1 MSVRSNA
8 MKKTLASIC
17 VGLLLAVG
25 TFATS
30 AQAQRHGGGAHYS
43 GVRVGGAHFSGAR
56 IAGAHFS
63 GARVGASYIGR
74 PAIYGGSVQAHRY
87 AQVGYRYGHYGYR
100 HRAYRPYWGW
110 GVATGALAS
119 AWPYYY
125 DDYAYVGDDYY
136 YDDGHF
142 YEPAVSSDHYGG
154 GGCWIVTDSTR
165 GFGYY
170 GPCN

>member
-1 MSVRSNA
+1 M
-8 MKKTLASIC
+8 MKFLVSIC
-17 VGLLLAVG
+17 AALIISAGI
-25 TFATS
+25 FATS
-30 AQAQRHGGGAHYS
+30 AQAQRHGGGAHFS

-63 GARVGASYIGR
+63 GSRVGTGYFGR
-74 PAIYGGSVQAHRY
+74 PAVYGGSVQAHRY

-100 HRAYRPYWGW
+100 HRGYRPYWGW
-110 GVATGALAS
+110 RVAAGAFAS

-125 DDYAYVGDDYY
+125 DYAYVGDNCY
-136 YDDGHF
+136 YDDSNF

-165 GFGYY
+165 GYGYY